1 MVIRM
6 RLFHIENLDNITRSV
21 GSTHMNQASSR
32 SHAIFTITVE
42 CSEKVAMMT
51 TMITMSDGDNDDE
64 GWPLAIGHDDY
75 NDDP

>member
-1 MVIRM
+1 
-6 RLFHIENLDNITRSV
+6 
-21 GSTHMNQASSR
+21 MNQASSR

-64 GWPLAIGHDDY
+64 GWPLVIGHDDY
-75 NDDP
+75 NDDL